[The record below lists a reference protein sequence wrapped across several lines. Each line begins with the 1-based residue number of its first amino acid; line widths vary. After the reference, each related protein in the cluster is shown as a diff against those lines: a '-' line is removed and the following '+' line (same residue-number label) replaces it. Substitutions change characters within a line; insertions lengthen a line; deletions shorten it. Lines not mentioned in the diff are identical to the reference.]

1 MASTT
6 VLANGMGVGPL
17 PANLVLAHD
26 DAHVV
31 VRCFNNPDFTVVID
45 RATDAV
51 VAGNLRLGGYRT
63 ERCVSLYVRHD
74 DDPHFRLS
82 LLESTRPARCSG
94 RRHQAARRI
103 AAAA

>member
-17 PANLVLAHD
+17 PANLALAHD

-45 RATDAV
+45 RERDVV

-63 ERCVSLYVRHD
+63 ERCVSLYVRHE
-74 DDPHFRLS
+74 DDPLFRLS
-82 LLESTRPARCSG
+82 LLESGR
-94 RRHQAARRI
+94 RRHQAARCI